1 MFSSIKA
8 KIIVFYLIVISL
20 SLFALGLFLY
30 LGLEKIIYDSIDSS
44 LLSRAKALATLI
56 SEDGR
61 EFKFSDE
68 LMWEYSSPKS
78 GYYFQI
84 RKLDGTTVEK
94 SASLKNLE
102 LPFQKRNEQISFKTI
117 YLNKKTARLVN
128 FPISNLIIQC
138 AENIDSKIELLEDYG
153 RILSI
158 SILVLMA
165 ISTFGG
171 LFIAKKA
178 LTPVK
183 KISETISRISESNL
197 SERINEKDIPSELK
211 GLASSFNHTFDNL
224 ERAFNRQK
232 QFVSDASHELRTP
245 LSVILSHSEIT
256 LRKERSSEEYRNA
269 LIAIK
274 DAAKIMLNMIERL
287 LMLARLSSDRA
298 ELKFEEINLYS
309 ILKDVVKL
317 LNPLAE
323 QKDIKI
329 SIHGDEQ
336 LTTFGDRASLLE
348 LFTNIIDNAI
358 KYNIQQGKVDIS
370 IKEDQDY
377 VLIEVKNTG
386 VGIPE
391 EDLDKLFDRFY
402 RVDKARS
409 GETKGAGLGLSICK
423 EIVQVHGGK
432 IEIKSR
438 IGEGTTV
445 SIYLERGKNV
455 VQG

>member
-8 KIIVFYLIVISL
+8 KIIIFYLIIISL

-30 LGLEKIIYDSIDSS
+30 LSLEKIIYDSIDSS

-68 LMWEYSSPKS
+68 LMWEYSSQKS
-78 GYYFQI
+78 GYFFQI

-102 LPFQKRNEQISFKTI
+102 LPFQKGEEQISFKTI
-117 YLNKKTARLVN
+117 YLNKKPVRVVN
-128 FPISNLIIQC
+128 FPISNLVIQC
-138 AENIDSKIELLEDYG
+138 AENIDGRVELLEDYR
-153 RILSI
+153 RILSL
-158 SILVLMA
+158 SILALMV

-171 LFIAKKA
+171 FLIAKKA

-183 KISETISRISESNL
+183 KISESIGRISESNL
-197 SERINEKDIPSELK
+197 SERVDEKNIPSELK
-211 GLASSFNHTFDNL
+211 GLASSFNQTFDSL

-256 LRKERSSEEYRNA
+256 LRRERSTEEYKNA

-348 LFTNIIDNAI
+348 LFTNVVDNAI
-358 KYNIQQGKVDIS
+358 KYNIQQGKVDIY
-370 IKEDQDY
+370 IKENQDY
-377 VLIEVKNTG
+377 ALIEVKDTG
-386 VGIPE
+386 VGMPE
-391 EDLDKLFDRFY
+391 EDLDKVFDRFY
-402 RVDKARS
+402 RIDKARS
-409 GETKGAGLGLSICK
+409 GGIKGAGLGLSICK
-423 EIVQVHGGK
+423 EIVRLHGGK
-432 IEIKSR
+432 MEIKSR

>member
-8 KIIVFYLIVISL
+8 KIITFYLIVISL
-20 SLFALGLFLY
+20 SLFVLGLFLY

-68 LMWEYSSPKS
+68 LMWEYSSPKAKS
-78 GYYFQI
+78 FFQI
-84 RKLDGTTVEK
+84 RKFDGTTIEK
-94 SASLKNLE
+94 SPSLKTSE
-102 LPFQKRNEQISFKTI
+102 LPFQRGEEQINFKTI
-117 YLNKKTARLVN
+117 YLNEKTLRLVN
-128 FPISNLIIQC
+128 FPLSNLVIQC
-138 AENIDSKIELLEDYG
+138 AENIDGKIELLEDY
-153 RILSI
+153 RKILSLSII
-158 SILVLMA
+158 SLMI

-171 LFIAKKA
+171 FLIAKKA
-178 LTPVK
+178 LTPIK

-197 SERINEKDIPSELK
+197 SERIDEKNIPSELK
-211 GLASSFNHTFDNL
+211 GLAFSFNRTFDRL

-256 LRKERSSEEYRNA
+256 LRKERSVEEYKNA
-269 LIAIK
+269 LIAIQ
-274 DAAKIMLNMIERL
+274 DVAKIMLNMTERL
-287 LMLARLSSDRA
+287 LMLARLSSDRV
-298 ELKFEEINLYS
+298 ELKFEDINLYS
-309 ILKDVVKL
+309 ILRDVVKL

-323 QKDIKI
+323 QKDVKI
-329 SIHGDEQ
+329 SILGDEQ

-358 KYNIQQGKVDIS
+358 KYNIQKGKVDIY
-370 IKEDQDY
+370 IKKDQDY
-377 VLIEVKNTG
+377 ALIEIKDTG

-391 EDLDKLFDRFY
+391 EDLDRVFDRFY
-402 RVDKARS
+402 RIDKARS
-409 GETKGAGLGLSICK
+409 KEVKGVGLGLSICK
-423 EIVQVHGGK
+423 EIVRLHGGK

-438 IGEGTTV
+438 VGEGTVV
-445 SIYLERGKNV
+445 SIYLKRNKNECKA
-455 VQG
+455 